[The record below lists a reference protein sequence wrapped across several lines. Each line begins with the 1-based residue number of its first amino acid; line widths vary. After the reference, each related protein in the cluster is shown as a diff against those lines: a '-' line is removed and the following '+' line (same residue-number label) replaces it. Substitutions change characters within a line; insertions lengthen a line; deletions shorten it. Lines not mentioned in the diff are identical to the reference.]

1 MRRGGTEHGSA
12 DIISMKTTMD
22 LDICTEMNRSL
33 SLFFIISKVLAF
45 TALIMLFSTNDDA
58 VYHLLTISVDQVPSL
73 EKIPNSFR
81 FIILTTLFVSILV
94 CTFGIYG
101 YARMN
106 RYAIAYY
113 GTANVLKLMWLA
125 YMTILIYSRDDGD
138 QIRKRI
144 FAEFKYNKQARSSV
158 EALQINFH
166 CCGSPEY
173 QFEDLPVYPPSCCAV
188 SVVGTC
194 LPNTT
199 WPRCETN
206 RTTVYTS
213 LRNSDVLIQ
222 TSVAC
227 LFYGLATVKEIAHLS
242 FHSSNSISASGS
254 LSSSSHLVPFE
265 AGNVRCYSVIRY

>member
-1 MRRGGTEHGSA
+1 
-12 DIISMKTTMD
+12 MKTTMD

-33 SLFFIISKVLAF
+33 SLFFIISKVVSPKVVASQLSTLKIGQLAF

-73 EKIPNSFR
+73 EQIPNSFR

-106 RYAIAYY
+106 RYAIAYVRLFLPRHHRRDNSLFQY

-125 YMTILIYSRDDGD
+125 YVTILIYSRDDSD

-158 EALQINFH
+158 EALQINVSEKDFSL
-166 CCGSPEY
+166 GS
-173 QFEDLPVYPPSCCAV
+173 DA
-188 SVVGTC
+188 
-194 LPNTT
+194 
-199 WPRCETN
+199 
-206 RTTVYTS
+206 
-213 LRNSDVLIQ
+213 DVL
-222 TSVAC
+222 
-227 LFYGLATVKEIAHLS
+227 
-242 FHSSNSISASGS
+242 
-254 LSSSSHLVPFE
+254 
-265 AGNVRCYSVIRY
+265 

>member
-106 RYAIAYY
+106 RYAIAYVRLSLPRHHRRDNSLFQY

-227 LFYGLATVKEIAHLS
+227 LFYGLATLLEV
-242 FHSSNSISASGS
+242 F
-254 LSSSSHLVPFE
+254 LVLHILYRLKLE
-265 AGNVRCYSVIRY
+265 MSDAIL